1 MSTESIVHI
10 GSRAEFLSAARDA
23 FGRAIDAG
31 AREIVMVDPTFAD
44 WPLNEPAVI
53 ESLGRWIDS
62 QRSLTV
68 LAYSFEE
75 MARQQLRFVAW
86 RRQWSHVVH
95 CRSDPEFEAEQLPSM
110 LLVPGVTSIRLLD
123 RLRFRGVLSD
133 RAVDLTECR
142 ETIDALLQ
150 RSVEA
155 FPATTLGL

>member
-1 MSTESIVHI
+1 MNAESIVQI
-10 GSRAEFLSAARDA
+10 ASRADFLNAVRDA
-23 FGRAIDAG
+23 FGRAEQAQ
-31 AREIVMVDPTFAD
+31 AREIVMVDPTFVD

-68 LAYSFEE
+68 FAHSFEE

-86 RRQWSHVVH
+86 RRQWAHVVH
-95 CRSDPEFEAEQLPSM
+95 CRSDPDVEAEQVPAL

-123 RLRFRGVLSD
+123 RLRFRGTLSD
-133 RAVDLTECR
+133 RAVDLNECR

-155 FPATTLGL
+155 FPVTTLGL

>member
-1 MSTESIVHI
+1 MTAENIVHI
-10 GSRAEFLSAARDA
+10 GSRAEFLAAVRGAID
-23 FGRAIDAG
+23 RAIEAD
-31 AREIVMVDPTFAD
+31 AREIYVVDPTFAD
-44 WPLNEPAVI
+44 WPFNEPAVI
-53 ESLGRWIDS
+53 DALARWIDS

-68 LAYSFEE
+68 LAFNFDE

-95 CRSDPEFEAEQLPSM
+95 CRSDPDLEAEQIPSM
-110 LLVPGVTSIRLLD
+110 MLVPGVTSIRLLD

-133 RAVDLTECR
+133 RGVDLTECR

-155 FPATTLGL
+155 FPVTTLGL